1 MSKKNR
7 REERVELR
15 KREEAEA
22 AFQARRRL
30 ERELRNSIVISTVIW
45 LTIWTIIILGVV
57 SAGWWG
63 AGS

>member
-45 LTIWTIIILGVV
+45 LAIWTIIILGVV

>member
-22 AFQARRRL
+22 AFQARQRL

>member
-7 REERVELR
+7 REERAELR
-15 KREEAEA
+15 KKEEAEA
-22 AFQARRRL
+22 AFQVHKRQ

-45 LTIWTIIILGVV
+45 LAIWTIIILGVV